1 MTPAVEVIIAWVVWL
16 LIGIILVKGLVA
28 IQKNEKVSRNLKRL
42 YMLFMCIAQVVM
54 IVIFYFCFFS
64 KLRR

>member
-28 IQKNEKVSRNLKRL
+28 IQKNEKVSRKLKRL

-54 IVIFYFCFFS
+54 IVIFYVCFFS

>member
-1 MTPAVEVIIAWVVWL
+1 MTPAVEVIIAWVVWF
-16 LIGIILVKGLVA
+16 LIGRILIKGLVA
-28 IQKNEKVSRNLKRL
+28 IEKNEKVSKKLKRL
-42 YMLFMCIAQVVM
+42 YMLFICIAQVVM